1 MNCVIFAA
9 MFGRIL
15 ASAALFLFLVP
26 QGNHGAAAAYLPLND
41 TAGTLEQ
48 ARIDSIRRDA
58 ITDSVIAVAKQSL
71 GLRYHYGG
79 NSPVTGFDCSHFVAH
94 AFGQLGIILPCSSL
108 GLAAEGKEI
117 PLDSVR
123 KGDLMFFKG
132 RNTSTNRVGHVSLVI
147 EAGPGSIKIIHSTN
161 RGVVIDEYY
170 KMDYYKQRF
179 LQARRLNY

>member
-1 MNCVIFAA
+1 
-9 MFGRIL
+9 MFGKAL
-15 ASAALFLFLVP
+15 AVAASFLLLVS
-26 QGNHGAAAAYLPLND
+26 QGNHGASAAYVPLND
-41 TAGTLEQ
+41 TAGTMEQ

-58 ITDSVIAVAKQSL
+58 ITDSVISVAKQSL

-94 AFGQLGIILPCSSL
+94 AFGALGVTLPCSTA
-108 GLAAEGKEI
+108 GLVTEGVQI

-123 KGDLMFFKG
+123 KGDLLFFKG
-132 RNTSTNRVGHVSLVI
+132 RNINSTHVGHVSLVI
-147 EAGPGSIKIIHSTN
+147 ATAPGSIKIIHSTN

-179 LQARRLNY
+179 LQARRLQY